1 MRAPSSRILALTL
14 SPTASALAPGCR
26 KMPMSVEGL
35 PLMRP
40 QVIETTAWGAACLAG
55 LHAGVFT
62 HGDDLAQRWACE
74 RVFEPQMS
82 RDQAQAKMAQWEH
95 AVRQTRLN

>member
-1 MRAPSSRILALTL
+1 
-14 SPTASALAPGCR
+14 
-26 KMPMSVEGL
+26 
-35 PLMRP
+35 
-40 QVIETTAWGAACLAG
+40 LAG
-55 LHAGVFT
+55 LHAGVFA